1 MVLPQENV
9 EFVIC
14 TNASKNG
21 LGGVLM
27 QNGGVIAY
35 AFRQLKDREKNY
47 PTHDLELTAVVH
59 A

>member
-9 EFVIC
+9 EFVVY
-14 TNASKNG
+14 TDASKNG

-35 AFRQLKDREKNY
+35 ASKQLKDHEKKISY
-47 PTHDLELTAVVH
+47 P
-59 A
+59 